1 MCCGSWWR
9 RLSHAPAD
17 APLVGRRMCVCG
29 GLDTA
34 HSPMAC
40 FPPRLLCTAHSP
52 VSASSASAYV
62 QPQTSVGLDCSQ
74 QESRFEHLLK
84 EQPHVTLYI
93 LLCTLP
99 VPSALHGAGRG
110 FAH

>member
-1 MCCGSWWR
+1 
-9 RLSHAPAD
+9 
-17 APLVGRRMCVCG
+17 MCVWWTG
-29 GLDTA
+29 HFTQPHGML
-34 HSPMAC
+34 
-40 FPPRLLCTAHSP
+40 PPRLLCTAHSP
-52 VSASSASAYV
+52 ASSASAYV
-62 QPQTSVGLDCSQ
+62 QPQTSVGLDCKQ
-74 QESRFEHLLK
+74 QESSFEFLLK